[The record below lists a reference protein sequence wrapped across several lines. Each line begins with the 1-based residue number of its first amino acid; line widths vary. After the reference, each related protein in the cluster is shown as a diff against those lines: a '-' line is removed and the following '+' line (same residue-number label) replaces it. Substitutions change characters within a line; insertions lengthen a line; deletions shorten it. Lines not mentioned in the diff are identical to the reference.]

1 MNHAEETKKNKTEEN
16 IPVPNDEITL
26 SEVRSWNTTEIVDLY
41 RTGGWWDMGWST
53 DRIAQI
59 LKGSFIFIIAHDMQN
74 RAVGMGRIIADGT
87 ADGYIQDVVVFPE
100 YRGRGIGER
109 IATTLRRLGS
119 AHGLTWIGLISAPQK
134 ESIYLRAGFSEMKNY
149 TPMLFENEKK

>member
-16 IPVPNDEITL
+16 ISVTTDEITL
-26 SEVRSWNTTEIVDLY
+26 SEVRSWNITEIVDLY

-59 LKGSFIFIIAHDMQN
+59 LQGSFIFIIAHDTQN

-109 IATTLRRLGS
+109 IAATLRRLGS
-119 AHGLTWIGLISAPQK
+119 LHGLTWIGLISAPQK

-149 TPMLFENEKK
+149 TPMLFENEKN

>member
-1 MNHAEETKKNKTEEN
+1 MSEN
-16 IPVPNDEITL
+16 EITL
-26 SEVRSWNTTEIVDLY
+26 SEVRSWNKTEIVDLY

-59 LKGSFIFIIAHDMQN
+59 LQGSFIFIIAHDTQN
-74 RAVGMGRIIADGT
+74 RAVGMGRIIADGM

-119 AHGLTWIGLISAPQK
+119 LHGLTWIGLISAPQK

-149 TPMLFENEKK
+149 TPMLFENEKN

>member
-1 MNHAEETKKNKTEEN
+1 MDHAERNNKYKLQDKTPLSKE
-16 IPVPNDEITL
+16 EITL
-26 SEVRSWNTTEIVDLY
+26 SEVRSWNSSEIVDLY

-59 LKGSFIFIIAHDMQN
+59 LDGSFILIIAHDDQN
-74 RAVGMGRIIADGT
+74 RAVGMGRIISDGI

-109 IATTLRRLGS
+109 IAKTLRQLGS
-119 AHGLTWIGLISAPQK
+119 AHGLTWIGLISAPEK

-149 TPMLFENEKK
+149 TPMLFENEKN